1 MAVQDEVA
9 YIALKEER
17 DHCLLYACMQHD
29 ATTDVFND
37 ALRRK
42 LELPKSKKH
51 ASDTNKKSALRAY
64 LSRVVPPIA
73 EQLHLTMVTDLRT
86 DHLLTVK
93 EENEWFVYFGA
104 MTKTLIHV
112 ACWLQ
117 IPLDEHI
124 QCVVSESPKIFF
136 WVLHTSYAQELEA
149 LGDVKTGLTMAAVR
163 KVLDL
168 TEGIEY
174 Q

>member
-9 YIALKEER
+9 YIALKEEH
-17 DHCLLYACMQHD
+17 DHCLLYACMQND
-29 ATTDVFND
+29 QTTKVFND
-37 ALRRK
+37 ALQRK
-42 LELPKSKKH
+42 LGLPKSNKH
-51 ASDTNKKSALRAY
+51 AEDTKKKSVLRAY
-64 LSRVVPPIA
+64 LNRIVPAIA

-93 EENEWFVYFGA
+93 EETEWFVYFGA

-117 IPLDEHI
+117 IPLDEHR

-149 LGDVKTGLTMAAVR
+149 LGDLKKGLTMTEVHN
-163 KVLDL
+163 VLDL
-168 TEGIEY
+168 AEGIES